1 MLHTAN
7 ADRASRSFTRIL
19 AFILSLQFLPAEAV
33 PGEEENTIVKGCIVS
48 FDSMEPVPGVGI
60 RIEETTAKTITD
72 VEGCFEFGNLDTGRY
87 TLVTSHPRYIEERV
101 EFSIPPAPD
110 LNIELHPLPLYEETI
125 LVTAAPWAV
134 DRADVAQSANVVDTS
149 EVKIRSGPSVGEAVS
164 SLPGVRSIS
173 TGESAGTPMIRG
185 QTNQR
190 IRVLSNGFPH
200 DYYQFSRRHMPNIE
214 TYDVQS
220 IEVIRGP
227 ASVLYGTQAMGGLA
241 NLVSAPLPTASG
253 NSGNS
258 PVFQG
263 EGTLGY
269 AGNNESIIGHGQI
282 EGARGGL
289 GARAAWTRRA
299 AGNTGTPEGSLPN
312 TDYDQRSSL
321 FEMGYRSSGGVLLR
335 GQYRYWEN
343 DLGFYI
349 PPEPDFRLHLR
360 NDTGEIEFHI
370 PSEWGEWNF
379 SSNISR
385 NKRQALPDGR
395 TRGARV
401 DLKLQTQTYRAS
413 LQHKQA
419 GLLRGWLQLE
429 YNRQKNESFG
439 PVTLLPYYR
448 NRTWAAAVFEEVR
461 LARGSN
467 YDRLVLNLGLRYDN
481 RRLEVPANPDRNI
494 PENFDKSYTPLTGSL
509 GVVFRYSQDLSF
521 GLSYSRGWRN
531 PSEYELFAEGPH
543 DGALLYEK
551 GNPFLKEETN
561 QNLEFTL
568 RLDGNRVRGFLSL
581 FYDKYGNYIYQ
592 RLTGE
597 TQDGLPVGEFDQS
610 NANIKGFEGQLSMD
624 TTSWLTLS
632 IAGDAL
638 RSKNLATGT
647 HLPFSPPDRLMLG
660 AHFHGSVSNNWIH
673 PYVEIRGT
681 VTGEGKISG
690 IDEPFPLDTESYALL
705 DLGAGIQRHFE
716 AGILAFDLWI
726 SNATNRAY
734 KDFLD
739 TYKMYALSPGRNIRA
754 TLRFLF

>member
-1 MLHTAN
+1 MLHSNNAN
-7 ADRASRSFTRIL
+7 RDSRWLVRIL
-19 AFILSLQFLPAEAV
+19 VFILSLQFLPAETV
-33 PGEEENTIVKGCIVS
+33 SGEDKQQTVKGCIVR
-48 FDSMEPVPGVGI
+48 FDSMEPVPGVAV
-60 RIEETTAKTITD
+60 RLVESTAETVTNSQ
-72 VEGCFEFGNLDTGRY
+72 GCFEFIDLEAGRY
-87 TLVTSHPRYIEERV
+87 ALVTSHPRYIEQRIV
-101 EFSIPPAPD
+101 FDIPPVPE
-110 LNIELHPLPLYEETI
+110 LNIEVHPLPLYQETV
-125 LVTAAPWAV
+125 LVTAAPWVV
-134 DRADVAQSANVVDTS
+134 DRADVAQSANVVDSS
-149 EVKIRSGPSVGEAVS
+149 EIRSRSGLSVGDAVS
-164 SLPGVRSIS
+164 SLPGVRNIS

-214 TYDVQS
+214 TYDTQS

-241 NLVSAPLPTASG
+241 NLVSAPLPTAPEN
-253 NSGNS
+253 NS
-258 PVFQG
+258 VFQG
-263 EGTLGY
+263 EGILGY
-269 AGNNESIIGHGQI
+269 AGNNGSIIGHGQI

-299 AGNTGTPEGSLPN
+299 AGDTGTPEGSLPN

-321 FEMGYRSSGGVLLR
+321 FETGYRSPGGFLLR

-349 PPEPDFRLHLR
+349 PPEPDFRLNLR
-360 NDTGEIEFHI
+360 NDSGELESHI

-385 NKRQALPDGR
+385 NSRRAFPGGR
-395 TRGARV
+395 SQGVRV
-401 DLKLQTQTYRAS
+401 DLKLLTQTYRAS
-413 LQHKQA
+413 LQHKPA
-419 GLLRGWLQLE
+419 GIFRGWLQLE
-429 YNRQKNESFG
+429 YNRQKNESLG
-439 PVTLLPYYR
+439 PVTLLPFYR

-461 LARGSN
+461 LARERN
-467 YDRLVLNLGLRYDN
+467 YDRLVINLGFRYDN

-494 PENFDKSYTPLTGSL
+494 PEDFIKSYTPVTGSL
-509 GVVFRYSQDLSF
+509 GVVFRYTQDLSL

-543 DGALLYEK
+543 DGALLYER
-551 GNPFLKEETN
+551 GNPLLKEETN

-568 RLDGNRVRGFLSL
+568 RLEERRVRGFLSL
-581 FYDKYGNYIYQ
+581 FYNAYDDYIYQ
-592 RLTGE
+592 KLTGE
-597 TQDGLPVGEFDQS
+597 MEDGLPVGVFDQS
-610 NANIKGFEGQLSMD
+610 DATIKGFEGQLSVD
-624 TTSWLTLS
+624 TASWLTLS

-638 RSKNLATGT
+638 RSENQATGT
-647 HLPFSPPDRLMLG
+647 HLPFSPPDRFIIG
-660 AHFHGSVSNNWIH
+660 AHFHGSPSKDWIH
-673 PYVEIRGT
+673 PYVEVRAT

-705 DLGAGIQRHFE
+705 DLGAGIQRHFD

-726 SNATNRAY
+726 SNATNRSY
-734 KDFLD
+734 KNFLD
-739 TYKMYALSPGRNIRA
+739 TYKLYALSPGRNIRA